1 MTTTAKGLV
10 LDLLSTV
17 RSGSMPVRAL
27 VAAGSLFGLE
37 ENHVRVSLAR
47 LLADGLIE
55 RDQRGAYRPGPAS
68 RGVLSLVAGWRH
80 AEERMTRWNG
90 EWAAVLTG
98 STARSERGAVR
109 KNESALALCGFESL
123 ERGLWLRPSNHVD
136 GIDGLRRLLRDL
148 GLDEAALVTTMKD
161 LDVETERRV
170 RGLWDGDVLA
180 RRYERSIAKLDA
192 SRRRLSRMNES
203 RAMVESF
210 TLGGATIRQIV
221 RDPLLPPPFIAAGAL
236 GRLVRAMRSYDE
248 AGRACW
254 RAFLEEHGVD
264 FSRAPVQFAGERS
277 SSFAHALAAGGTS

>member
-1 MTTTAKGLV
+1 VTPTAKGLV

-27 VAAGSLFGLE
+27 VAAGSLFNVE
-37 ENHVRVSLAR
+37 ENHIRVTLAR
-47 LLADGLIE
+47 LLTDGTIE

-68 RGVLSLVAGWRH
+68 RGVQALVAGWRH

-90 EWAAVLTG
+90 DWAAVLTG
-98 STARSERGAVR
+98 ATARSERGAVR
-109 KNESALALCGFESL
+109 RNESALALFGFEPL
-123 ERGLWLRPSNHVD
+123 ERGLWLRPANLID
-136 GIDGLRRLLRDL
+136 GIDGLRGLLRDI

-161 LDVETERRV
+161 FDAETERRA
-170 RGLWDGDVLA
+170 RALWDVDALTK
-180 RRYERSIAKLDA
+180 RYERSIAKVEA
-192 SRRRLSRMNES
+192 SRRRLPRWSES

-254 RAFLEEHGVD
+254 RPFLEEHGVD
-264 FSRAPVQFAGERS
+264 FARAPVHFSGAES
-277 SSFAHALAAGGTS
+277 SALAAGGIG